1 MVFSVCFG
9 TAKLKQVNKAEP
21 IWIKTRKNYYRSHAT
36 WKLCSGRSLEVYRS
50 FVGYIPTFKWWGG
63 FFSLGLTTSQYYQS
77 KAKHG
82 TMNSQRC
89 WHKHWCQCLCQT
101 VGCKILTTLSK
112 TSRQSYGGNIRKYQF
127 YTKTVFHL
135 SYMYVCLCV
144 LSCGAQGASQF
155 LTTGFYTAFLSNS
168 LSSQS

>member
-1 MVFSVCFG
+1 MVFSGCFG
-9 TAKLKQVNKAEP
+9 TAKLKQVNKAAP
-21 IWIKTRKNYYRSHAT
+21 IWIKPRKNYYWSHAT

-50 FVGYIPTFKWWGG
+50 FVGYIPTCKRWWG
-63 FFSLGLTTSQYYQS
+63 FCFLGLTTSQYYQS

-89 WHKHWCQCLCQT
+89 WHKHSCRCLCQT

-112 TSRQSYGGNIRKYQF
+112 TSRQSYGGNIKYLL

-155 LTTGFYTAFLSNS
+155 LTTGFLYGYLSNS